1 MAPCTRGSV
10 FRNMASATLLALVAS
25 HATTARAETRVDK
38 KAFVTPGEL
47 GGIVAAIVAE
57 FDTVDVVCLGEDH
70 GNENDSILRIA
81 VVEHPDFARKVDV
94 VIVEC
99 AAVTRQELL
108 DRFILDGEAMTRDQL
123 RPVWADAHGAEVW
136 ENPIY
141 EAFLRA
147 VQKVNLALPKDE
159 RVRVLAGDDPRDS
172 NRGRFIREAVAREI
186 LDQHLKGLAI
196 YGAGHCECRGM
207 GFPGELVDYRGRIWS
222 VFSFYNVDEGRKV
235 FALGDEPVLIRIA
248 GSERARLPAVKM
260 FFSSRG
266 YNDPATLGDITDAIV
281 YYGR

>member
-1 MAPCTRGSV
+1 M
-10 FRNMASATLLALVAS
+10 SATLLALVTS
-25 HATTARAETRVDK
+25 YATTARAETRVDK

-47 GGIVAAIVAE
+47 GAIVAAIVAE

-81 VVEHPDFARKVDV
+81 VVEHPDFAHKVDV

-136 ENPIY
+136 EDPIY

-172 NRGRFIREAVAREI
+172 NRATANVA
-186 LDQHLKGLAI
+186 AW
-196 YGAGHCECRGM
+196 A
-207 GFPGELVDYRGRIWS
+207 S
-222 VFSFYNVDEGRKV
+222 
-235 FALGDEPVLIRIA
+235 PVSSWTTAA
-248 GSERARLPAVKM
+248 GSGRSSASTTSTRDEK
-260 FFSSRG
+260 SSRWVTS
-266 YNDPATLGDITDAIV
+266 PP
-281 YYGR
+281 